1 MLEYAAI
8 QGVFN
13 MIRKKITLRY
23 LGEMIVLLIL
33 LVYSFYSF
41 KNSEFGEIKEQN
53 EIPVNQLEVSSSRDI
68 DKILTN
74 ETVIDANTITVKNN
88 EDDMVKAVVKLKI
101 KDDINVNMLDINID
115 GEKLEKKDINSQ
127 DGFLTMTIKIVELE
141 KKEIES
147 IKTEF
152 LGNPYYMSKLDYDF
166 LIERI

>member
-1 MLEYAAI
+1 MLKYAAI

-41 KNSEFGEIKEQN
+41 KNSEFSEIKEQN
-53 EIPVNQLEVSSSRDI
+53 QIPVNQLEVSSSRDI
-68 DKILTN
+68 DRILTN

-115 GEKLEKKDINSQ
+115 GEKLEKKDIDSQ

-141 KKEIES
+141 KKEVES

>member
-41 KNSEFGEIKEQN
+41 KNSEFSEIKEQN
-53 EIPVNQLEVSSSRDI
+53 QIPVNQLEVSSSRDI

-115 GEKLEKKDINSQ
+115 GEKLEKKDIDSQ
-127 DGFLTMTIKIVELE
+127 DGFLTMTLKIVELE

>member
-41 KNSEFGEIKEQN
+41 KNSEFSEIKEQN

-101 KDDINVNMLDINID
+101 NDDINVNMLDINID
-115 GEKLEKKDINSQ
+115 GEKLEKKDIDSQ

-141 KKEIES
+141 KKEVES

>member
-41 KNSEFGEIKEQN
+41 KNSEFSEIKEQN

-88 EDDMVKAVVKLKI
+88 EDDMVTAVVKLKRI
-101 KDDINVNMLDINID
+101 LIIR
-115 GEKLEKKDINSQ
+115 
-127 DGFLTMTIKIVELE
+127 
-141 KKEIES
+141 
-147 IKTEF
+147 
-152 LGNPYYMSKLDYDF
+152 YY
-166 LIERI
+166 